1 MALSRPG
8 AGEKQSD
15 SCLKFWEPVS
25 SINSMVPFDFLTL
38 HNGLPGFKK
47 GHPLYLRQN
56 EGQKMDLFYDLSGSA
71 RPWGLTKVDFVTL
84 A

>member
-1 MALSRPG
+1 M
-8 AGEKQSD
+8 
-15 SCLKFWEPVS
+15 
-25 SINSMVPFDFLTL
+25 

-84 A
+84 AKL

>member
-1 MALSRPG
+1 MYIAWPPNGVWAFVKLAP
-8 AGEKQSD
+8 
-15 SCLKFWEPVS
+15 
-25 SINSMVPFDFLTL
+25 M

-71 RPWGLTKVDFVTL
+71 RPWGLTKVDISAL
-84 A
+84 P

>member
-1 MALSRPG
+1 MYAL
-8 AGEKQSD
+8 
-15 SCLKFWEPVS
+15 V
-25 SINSMVPFDFLTL
+25 

-47 GHPLYLRQN
+47 GHPLNLRQN
-56 EGQKMDLFYDLSGSA
+56 VGQKMDLFYDSSGSA